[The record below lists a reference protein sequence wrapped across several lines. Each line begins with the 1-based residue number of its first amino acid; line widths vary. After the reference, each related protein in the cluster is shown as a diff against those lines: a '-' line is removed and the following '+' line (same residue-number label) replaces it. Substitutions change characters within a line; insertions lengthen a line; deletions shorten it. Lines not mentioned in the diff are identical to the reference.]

1 MYISF
6 MKKQLYLLDWSW
18 YVFRAYYWMPPLTDS
33 EWRNVNAV
41 YGFFRMLFKLR
52 QRKPEKFLIAW
63 DAKAKTKR
71 KEQYEDYKANRTKM
85 PNEFHYQMW
94 LIKQLVE
101 EIWISALEMPW
112 YEADDIIGTL
122 AKSEAQHQ
130 DVSIV
135 IVSSDK
141 DLKQLVTDRVVM
153 FDAMKEI
160 ETTPQSFLHEHGY
173 QASLIVDY
181 LSLVGDAS
189 DNISGVRGIGKK
201 WASELVKKYGD
212 LDGIYANI
220 EHITGAT
227 KQKLIDG
234 KEAAYHSKWLI
245 ELMDVP
251 EIHEL
256 KIPWSVTFDFKRM
269 EDILVKTH
277 GFTSLQKLID
287 QLKKQW
293 QGGEQLGL
301 FG

>member
-1 MYISF
+1 
-6 MKKQLYLLDWSW
+6 
-18 YVFRAYYWMPPLTDS
+18 
-33 EWRNVNAV
+33 
-41 YGFFRMLFKLR
+41 MLFKLR

-63 DAKAKTKR
+63 DARAKTKR
-71 KEQYEDYKANRTKM
+71 KEQYEEYKANRTKM
-85 PNEFHYQMW
+85 PNEFHYQMQ

-122 AKSEAQHQ
+122 AQSEIQHE
-130 DVSIV
+130 DVGVV

-141 DLKQLVTDRVVM
+141 DLKQLVTDRVMM
-153 FDAMKEI
+153 FDAMKDI
-160 ETTPQSFLHEHGY
+160 ETTPDSFFHANWYE
-173 QASLIVDY
+173 APLIVDY

-189 DNISGVRGIGKK
+189 DNISGVRWIGKK
-201 WASELVKKYGD
+201 WASELVKKYGG
-212 LDGIYANI
+212 LNNIYAHI
-220 EHITGAT
+220 EEITGAI

-251 EIHEL
+251 EIHDME
-256 KIPWSVTFDFKRM
+256 IPWSVTFDFARM
-269 EDILVKTH
+269 EEVLVKKH

-287 QLKKQW
+287 GLKKQR